1 MEQLENSTDLH
12 QLSSDDLLQL
22 NIDRKRGGQKNPRQH
37 ENKGQ
42 QLAKR
47 FFRTWLA
54 AYLFKYGLDILPVV
68 LTGRFV
74 KNWSVLKKS
83 GGRDTIEFA
92 LFFTSY
98 LTIYKTVLWRM
109 RSTKP
114 DSDQWNA
121 FVAGSVAGLS
131 ILLDRNRDRRASIT
145 RTLFI
150 RAIHFGSA
158 LAMLQWTQ
166 RIQLKEDI
174 KAVQPKETDSMLVLR
189 QPLNNAAFEREKKLA
204 QIMPTVAPIL
214 LLSVAT
220 TINIY
225 ALFLEPDCMESSYYK
240 FLINISRFPDA
251 VGTNWRQWMELM
263 RTRFGVLEQSPAEDC
278 VIPLGVS
285 TREALAPHLAR
296 ELVEAVVPAGMR
308 HEYQLCAVLHP
319 NMSCTGNTWAVATG
333 AMTQAGKMYALLYGV
348 MTFVWHHKKLEENP
362 KEVVYRFVTSVV
374 RSTAV
379 SALATSVAANSVCLG
394 RRMFGRERKLM

>member
-54 AYLFKYGLDILPVV
+54 AYLF
-68 LTGRFV
+68 
-74 KNWSVLKKS
+74 NWSVLKKS

-114 DSDQWNA
+114 DGDQWNA

-158 LAMLQWTQ
+158 LAMVQWTQ
-166 RIQLKEDI
+166 RIQLQEDI
-174 KAVQPKETDSMLVLR
+174 KAVQPKETDSMLVLC

-204 QIMPTVAPIL
+204 HIMPTVAPIL

-251 VGTNWRQWMELM
+251 
-263 RTRFGVLEQSPAEDC
+263 
-278 VIPLGVS
+278 
-285 TREALAPHLAR
+285 
-296 ELVEAVVPAGMR
+296 
-308 HEYQLCAVLHP
+308 
-319 NMSCTGNTWAVATG
+319 
-333 AMTQAGKMYALLYGV
+333 
-348 MTFVWHHKKLEENP
+348 
-362 KEVVYRFVTSVV
+362 
-374 RSTAV
+374 
-379 SALATSVAANSVCLG
+379 
-394 RRMFGRERKLM
+394 

>member
-1 MEQLENSTDLH
+1 
-12 QLSSDDLLQL
+12 
-22 NIDRKRGGQKNPRQH
+22 
-37 ENKGQ
+37 
-42 QLAKR
+42 
-47 FFRTWLA
+47 
-54 AYLFKYGLDILPVV
+54 
-68 LTGRFV
+68 
-74 KNWSVLKKS
+74 
-83 GGRDTIEFA
+83 
-92 LFFTSY
+92 
-98 LTIYKTVLWRM
+98 
-109 RSTKP
+109 
-114 DSDQWNA
+114 
-121 FVAGSVAGLS
+121 
-131 ILLDRNRDRRASIT
+131 DRRASIT

-158 LAMLQWTQ
+158 LAMVQWTQ
-166 RIQLKEDI
+166 RIQLQEDI
-174 KAVQPKETDSMLVLR
+174 KAVQPKETDSMLVLC

-263 RTRFGVLEQSPAEDC
+263 RTRFGVLEQSPAEDW
-278 VIPLGVS
+278 VS

-394 RRMFGRERKLM
+394 RRMFGRERKLIRRVELTLYIALRCLTTSWKLLLKRGLVRRIPQWDTALFSLSMGVIMSVYQSRPEAVSKLYRGALDRVCGRGTIK